1 MNRYMSKDNKSRH
14 TRKTTDMF
22 EIASSITIQTS
33 VQCIAIQPN
42 NLQELPQ
49 VELELLKALPTT
61 WDETRY
67 IDGYPGKY
75 VVLARRHG
83 NQWYIAGLNGE
94 KDTKKLTLQLP
105 MLAGQSVTYYTDDKD
120 GYAEQKAL
128 KVNAKGEV
136 KVVMQP
142 HGGIL
147 IK

>member
-42 NLQELPQ
+42 NLQELPA

-105 MLAGQSVTYYTDDKD
+105 MLAGQSVTYYTDDKE

-128 KVNAKGEV
+128 KVNAKGEA
-136 KVVMQP
+136 KVIMQP
-142 HGGIL
+142 NGGIL

>member
-49 VELELLKALPTT
+49 VELELLKVLPTT

-83 NQWYIAGLNGE
+83 QQWYIAGLNGE

-105 MLAGQSVTYYTDDKD
+105 MLAGQTVSYYTDNKD
-120 GYAEQKAL
+120 GYAELKSL
-128 KVNAKGEV
+128 KVNAKGEA

-142 HGGIL
+142 NGGIL
-147 IK
+147 LK